1 MYSFGPASR
10 KRLATLHPLLQK
22 LLNEL
27 IKYYDFSILEG
38 HRGKE
43 LQDKYFKEGLSEVQW
58 PNGMHNHYPSL
69 AVDIAP
75 YPIDWEDTERFCHFM
90 GYLQCLADQ
99 MGIAVRWGGDWD
111 SDGRMLDENFRDYP
125 HIELVINN

>member
-1 MYSFGPASR
+1 MAEFGPAS
-10 KRLATLHPLLQK
+10 KRRFDTLHPLLQQ
-22 LLNEL
+22 LLSEL
-27 IKYYDFSILEG
+27 IKYYDFSIIEG

-43 LQDKYFKEGLSEVQW
+43 RQNQLFADGLSEVQW
-58 PNGMHNHYPSL
+58 PNGKHNTFPSE

-75 YPIDWEDTERFCHFM
+75 YPIDWEDEERFCHFM

-111 SDGRMLDENFRDYP
+111 SDGRMTDENFRDYP
-125 HIELVINN
+125 HIELII